1 MISLLQPCTDALPV
15 TQAGKARQQAWHMY
29 KRLRSVYL
37 NIYLE
42 GFGYCKLALCYH
54 RVLEWKKEWIWIL
67 SRCQHSHRL
76 GLPWGALQAALVI
89 CEGDKPSQHTWQ
101 RLWCWVRDGGRLT
114 LLLLL
119 GDAAAH
125 LNQQTVCPAGCK
137 LDLFPFYF
145 SSWSWREGSLCS
157 TLLCIWVCLKM
168 HSWIKWTKSTIHQ
181 SFLLVYI

>member
-1 MISLLQPCTDALPV
+1 MSLLQPCTDALPV

-29 KRLRSVYL
+29 KRLRSVYS

-54 RVLEWKKEWIWIL
+54 CVLEWKKKWIWIL

-76 GLPWGALQAALVI
+76 ALPWGALQVALVI
-89 CEGDKPSQHTWQ
+89 SEGTNLPSTPDS
-101 RLWCWVRDGGRLT
+101 VSDAGSVMGGRLT

-157 TLLCIWVCLKM
+157 TLLCIQVCLKM
-168 HSWIKWTKSTIHQ
+168 HSWVERTKSTIHQ